1 MVYPI
6 SMGQKHEWSETTD
19 LFTTFIVNLHV
30 LVFVCQNRSYEKMGK
45 KRKVEEVNGE
55 DNEFE
60 PAPKHLT
67 VKHVKNQEKRLILVL
82 EGAQLESVKVKKTY
96 KICLN

>member
-1 MVYPI
+1 
-6 SMGQKHEWSETTD
+6 
-19 LFTTFIVNLHV
+19 
-30 LVFVCQNRSYEKMGK
+30 MGK
-45 KRKVEEVNGE
+45 KRKVEETNGE

-82 EGAQLESVKVKKTY
+82 EGAQLESVKVKKLY
-96 KICLN
+96 CV